1 MIQVHLFVL
10 PSTRRHD
17 TCAPSA
23 SARTVADSTASLP
36 SHAVPVQDIVTR
48 NTAKAGLMLDELVKE
63 GVVQSFDPAEVSGR
77 AAPRA
82 IIQPMHGAAN

>member
-1 MIQVHLFVL
+1 M
-10 PSTRRHD
+10 
-17 TCAPSA
+17 
-23 SARTVADSTASLP
+23 
-36 SHAVPVQDIVTR
+36 QDIVTR
-48 NTAKAGLMLDELVKE
+48 STAKAGLMLDELVKE